1 MERRNFILAAGS
13 LIGAP
18 ALARAASLAAPPPA
32 ASGLRMAGFRDLVGQ
47 QFLAFQGKRG
57 TTLDLVALRPGKAA
71 PHHEQF
77 TLVFSGEPALASGIY
92 EIDNTVAGRMQVY
105 LESAGAAKGATGD
118 SLYRAEF
125 SLLV

>member
-1 MERRNFILAAGS
+1 MERRNFILAAGG

-18 ALARAASLAAPPPA
+18 AVVQAAALAALPPTV
-32 ASGLRMAGFRDLVGQ
+32 SGMRMARFRELVGQ

-57 TTLDLVALRPGKAA
+57 TTLDLVAVRPDKAA

-77 TLVFSGEPALASGIY
+77 TLVFSGEPALGAGIY
-92 EIDNTVAGRMQVY
+92 EIDNAVSGRIQVY
-105 LESAGAAKGATGD
+105 LEPAGKDAEN

>member
-1 MERRNFILAAGS
+1 MERRNFILAAGG

-18 ALARAASLAAPPPA
+18 ALSRAALLAAPPTGA
-32 ASGLRMAGFRDLVGQ
+32 TALRMAAFRELVGQ

-57 TTLDLVALRPGKAA
+57 TTLHLVAVRPGKAA

-77 TLVFSGEPALASGIY
+77 TLVFSGEPALGPGIY
-92 EIDNTVAGRMQVY
+92 EIDNTVSGRLQVY
-105 LESAGAAKGATGD
+105 LEPAGAAKGATDG

>member
-1 MERRNFILAAGS
+1 MERRNFILAAGG

-18 ALARAASLAAPPPA
+18 AVAHAASMAALPPT

-57 TTLDLVALRPGKAA
+57 TTLDLVAVRPGKAA

-77 TLVFSGEPALASGIY
+77 TLVFSGEPALGAGIY
-92 EIDNTVAGRMQVY
+92 EIDNAISGRMPVY
-105 LESAGAAKGATGD
+105 LEPAGAAKGATEN

>member
-1 MERRNFILAAGS
+1 MERRNFILAAGG

-18 ALARAASLAAPPPA
+18 VVAHAASLAALPP
-32 ASGLRMAGFRDLVGQ
+32 SGPVLGLAGFHDLVGQ
-47 QFLAFQGKRG
+47 QFIAFQGKRG
-57 TTLDLVALRPGKAA
+57 TTLDLVAVRPGKAA

-77 TLVFSGEPALASGIY
+77 ALVFSGAPGLEAGIY
-92 EIDNTVAGRMQVY
+92 EIDNAMTGRMPIY
-105 LESAGAAKGATGD
+105 LAPAGKGQQG